1 MPQLVGWSREEFNE
15 EAQRLV
21 SALKGLQKSSS
32 ASQEFLSDWLLEADG
47 NAGHGG
53 GFFLKHPSVTRIV
66 RVDHQ
71 ETTETE
77 EEHHHEEEED
87 AFCDD
92 TILQDDS
99 EVMAD
104 PIAVDTSND
113 GNKSIHH
120 SDHSS
125 SSFVC
130 ETRWHFS
137 IVYSNTWKAPIFY
150 FTVENMNDNSS
161 PCPRSDVLQ
170 ILMTFSHYNRVED
183 AWEFLS
189 HEEHPI
195 SRIPSFF
202 LHPCQTLER
211 LQTLLKMQST
221 MNGTENGADCS
232 NCRLLSWLSMILPSV
247 GYSFPSKLFQELQE
261 QLSLP
266 SLEGATTSGSE
277 VDPS

>member
-1 MPQLVGWSREEFNE
+1 MTQLGWSQEEFNE

-32 ASQEFLSDWLLEADG
+32 ASQEFLRDWLLEVDAKV
-47 NAGHGG
+47 GHHG
-53 GFFLKHPSVTRIV
+53 GFFLKHPSVTRIIV
-66 RVDHQ
+66 CVGHQ

-77 EEHHHEEEED
+77 EEDHPEEKED

-92 TILQDDS
+92 TILQDDA
-99 EVMAD
+99 EVMAE
-104 PIAVDTSND
+104 PIAVDTGID
-113 GNKSIHH
+113 GKSRYH

-125 SSFVC
+125 SSVLC

-137 IVYSNTWKAPIFY
+137 IVYSNTWKAPILY
-150 FTVENMNDNSS
+150 FTVENMSDNFS

-170 ILMTFSHYNRVED
+170 ILTTFSHYNRVED

-221 MNGTENGADCS
+221 TNGTNNGNADS
-232 NCRLLSWLSMILPSV
+232 YDCRLLSWLSMILPSV
-247 GYSFPSKLFQELQE
+247 GYSFPSNLFQELQE

-266 SLEGATTSGSE
+266 SKEQPQG
-277 VDPS
+277 DPS